1 MKRSAFVAMGLFAW
15 CLLGA
20 AQGQE
25 RFPAKP
31 IKIIVPLGPGT
42 VNDVVAR
49 LVGESLPKD
58 LKTEITVEYKPGAGG
73 VVGSDFV
80 AKSRPDG
87 YTLGALNSSA
97 LTTSAAISTV
107 PYDPLRDFTMVANAG
122 VNSAVLAVNGASAW
136 KSLEE
141 FLLHAKQNPGK
152 VSCGTSGVGT
162 VGHFSLELLK
172 IAANVQVN
180 HVPYKGSPQNLTAL
194 LGGHIDCA
202 SQIWPAVAG
211 HVQAGRLRVLAVT
224 SRVREAAD
232 IPTYAQ
238 KGFPQMR
245 LEVSFG
251 FYGPARL
258 PEHVMARLVPAF
270 ERAIKEPEN
279 VAKLEKSGFTV
290 AYEGPKE
297 LSARIERELSIAR
310 DIARKA
316 GIKQQ

>member
-1 MKRSAFVAMGLFAW
+1 MKRLAFVAIGLLAW
-15 CLLGA
+15 SVFGSA
-20 AQGQE
+20 EGQE
-25 RFPAKP
+25 RYPVKP
-31 IKIIVPLGPGT
+31 IKIIIPLGPGT

-49 LVGESLPKD
+49 VVSETLPKD

-80 AKSRPDG
+80 AKSKPDG
-87 YTLGALNSSA
+87 YTLGSLNSSA
-97 LTTSAAISTV
+97 LTTSAAIGTI
-107 PYDPLRDFTMVANAG
+107 PYDPLKDFTMIANAG
-122 VNSAVLAVNGASAW
+122 VNPAVLAVNAASPW
-136 KSLEE
+136 KGLEE

-172 IAANVQVN
+172 IAAGVQIN

-202 SQIWPAVAG
+202 SQVWPAVAA
-211 HVQAGRLRVLAVT
+211 HVQAGRLRVLAIT
-224 SRVREAAD
+224 SRVKEAPD

-258 PEHVMARLVPAF
+258 PADVAARLVSAF
-270 ERAIKEPEN
+270 EKAIKEPEN
-279 VAKLEKSGFTV
+279 VAKLEKAGFPV

-297 LSARIERELSIAR
+297 LGERIATELGIAR

-316 GIKQQ
+316 GIKPE